1 MRERAEQSAD
11 LARREEIATLMRDAI
26 AEVML
31 KAVYAGIPRD
41 LRMRGSGSFTRFGGG
56 NGAETVL
63 DGQHPG
69 AKIAGGSTEPCASP
83 PGRDRSDI
91 RFGRVDGLDKSEPA
105 CPRCAPRRR
114 CLRRR
119 ANLIKET
126 GMNDQLAEIEERLS
140 IAQENVRQLTEQAA
154 AYSGTKDEEL
164 AAERIKDQ
172 EDEIARLTKLRAELT
187 GAAAPR
193 V

>member
-1 MRERAEQSAD
+1 
-11 LARREEIATLMRDAI
+11 
-26 AEVML
+26 
-31 KAVYAGIPRD
+31 
-41 LRMRGSGSFTRFGGG
+41 
-56 NGAETVL
+56 
-63 DGQHPG
+63 
-69 AKIAGGSTEPCASP
+69 
-83 PGRDRSDI
+83 
-91 RFGRVDGLDKSEPA
+91 
-105 CPRCAPRRR
+105 
-114 CLRRR
+114 
-119 ANLIKET
+119 LIKET